1 MRLHKDIEFFL
12 KSINMDFDPPLSS
25 RLSVE
30 AYSEKISNNAIIF
43 SVYESGNLVA
53 FAALYCNDF
62 SNLTAYISML
72 AVSQKYRGSGIG
84 SSMLENCIRF
94 SKKRKF
100 KYLNLEVSKS
110 NSNAIRLYENFG
122 FEINGET
129 AVTKLMCLR
138 LENSFN
144 EFH

>member
-1 MRLHKDIEFFL
+1 
-12 KSINMDFDPPLSS
+12 
-25 RLSVE
+25 
-30 AYSEKISNNAIIF
+30 
-43 SVYESGNLVA
+43 
-53 FAALYCNDF
+53 
-62 SNLTAYISML
+62 
-72 AVSQKYRGSGIG
+72 
-84 SSMLENCIRF
+84 MLENCIRF